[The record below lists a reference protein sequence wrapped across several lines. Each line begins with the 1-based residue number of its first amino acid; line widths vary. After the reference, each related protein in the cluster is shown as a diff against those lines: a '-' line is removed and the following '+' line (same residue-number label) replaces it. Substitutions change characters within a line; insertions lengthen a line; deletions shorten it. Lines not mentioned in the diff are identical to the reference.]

1 MTKATLRSPS
11 YVHQGACDATV
22 DWEQPTIRPRRHRVP
37 DGQCPYCGRGRQ
49 HPHGTT
55 TRTRRGE
62 VVRTWCWPCLAHAPD
77 AEPGGM
83 VLADPASML
92 RADVVVTVR
101 ETLPAAAADW
111 RVRAATLLAEGLGPS
126 AVAALVGVRPIDV
139 THLKQRLVG
148 RR

>member
-1 MTKATLRSPS
+1 
-11 YVHQGACDATV
+11 
-22 DWEQPTIRPRRHRVP
+22 
-37 DGQCPYCGRGRQ
+37 
-49 HPHGTT
+49 
-55 TRTRRGE
+55 
-62 VVRTWCWPCLAHAPD
+62 
-77 AEPGGM
+77 M